1 VNMATFD
8 TLAFSRRLRGAGFN
22 EDQAEAVVDVVTQ
35 AVEGGVA
42 TRADVHDV
50 GMAVTNLRAE
60 LKQDIADLRTEL
72 KQDTAS
78 LRTELK
84 QDTASLRTELK
95 QDTASLRT
103 ELKQDIAKVRVEM
116 ADMRSELIRWMVGL
130 MLAQA
135 TIIIGAIKLIG

>member
-1 VNMATFD
+1 MNMATFD

-95 QDTASLRT
+95 QD
-103 ELKQDIAKVRVEM
+103 IAKVRVEM